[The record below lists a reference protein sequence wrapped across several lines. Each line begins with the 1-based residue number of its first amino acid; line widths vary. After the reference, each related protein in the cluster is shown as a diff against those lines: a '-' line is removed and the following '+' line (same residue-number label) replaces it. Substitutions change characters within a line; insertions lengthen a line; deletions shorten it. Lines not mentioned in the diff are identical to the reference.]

1 MLIEIKIKLANF
13 TFFILNHS
21 QYYVCLTMNAVARFS
36 ASAGVTGYILFART
50 EAA

>member
-1 MLIEIKIKLANF
+1 
-13 TFFILNHS
+13 
-21 QYYVCLTMNAVARFS
+21 MNAVARFS